1 MVLAFAGWPDAAES
15 ATGAV
20 RHLVDRLGGTK
31 FAEIDPEEF
40 YVFTDVRPH
49 LRKNLS
55 GERELTW
62 PANDFYRFQAEDPD
76 KSLLLYVGT
85 EPSLRWRAFSDILL
99 HIAEQSQ
106 VEMVVSLG
114 ALLDEVPHTRDA
126 RVSGRASSQ
135 ELIDKMEWLG
145 VSNSSYEGP
154 VGIHSTFLDACVK
167 KGLSH
172 ASLWGHSPHYINNSP
187 NPKVTY
193 ALLSRLRTLVDFE
206 LDFESLRKK
215 GEEFEAEVAE
225 ALVSQ
230 NEVEEYVRQL
240 EKDYDAT
247 NAPSGDIPSSDVLV
261 EELEDFLRRQ
271 QGDES

>member
-1 MVLAFAGWPDAAES
+1 
-15 ATGAV
+15 
-20 RHLVDRLGGTK
+20 
-31 FAEIDPEEF
+31 
-40 YVFTDVRPH
+40 
-49 LRKNLS
+49 
-55 GERELTW
+55 
-62 PANDFYRFQAEDPD
+62 
-76 KSLLLYVGT
+76 
-85 EPSLRWRAFSDILL
+85 
-99 HIAEQSQ
+99 
-106 VEMVVSLG
+106 MVVSLG

-193 ALLSRLRTLVDFE
+193 ALLSGFARWSTSSSTSNRSGRKARSSRPRWQRP
-206 LDFESLRKK
+206 SLAR
-215 GEEFEAEVAE
+215 
-225 ALVSQ
+225 